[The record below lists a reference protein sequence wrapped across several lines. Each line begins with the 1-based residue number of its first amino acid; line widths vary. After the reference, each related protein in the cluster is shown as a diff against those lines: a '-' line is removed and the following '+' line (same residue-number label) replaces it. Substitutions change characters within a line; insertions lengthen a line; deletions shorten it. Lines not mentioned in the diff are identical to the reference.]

1 MLFCKMHQIQSKRTG
16 PIICGQTFLFVIA
29 RHFPIAKRP
38 FPIKHSPL
46 RLFFLSNYDKIP
58 LYLLIIGSVIDMNN
72 KKGSGLNISVRS
84 YLTSLAVI
92 FVLMAASYILTLII
106 PGGAYVRT
114 EDAAGNLIIDTEAGF
129 SSVPGGL
136 PFWKWLLS
144 PVLVLGAAGSGT
156 LIAVIVFLLVIG
168 GIFTALDSSGLI
180 KYMLDR
186 LVLHF
191 SAVRW
196 RLMALIVLFFMALG
210 SMIGS
215 FEECVPL
222 VPIVVALSLRLGWDR
237 LTGIGMSLLAAG
249 CGFAAG
255 VCNPFTVGVAQQLAG
270 LPMFSG
276 VWLRLVSFVLIYLL
290 LLFFLRHHAR
300 RTGKPVVQTESA
312 DQKSAPRMGRAL
324 VSFGSIL
331 GCGILL
337 VLSSGF
343 IRALQDYTMIIVAV
357 TFLAA
362 GIVSCLLS
370 GMGASALL
378 RESAK
383 GILNIPPAVMMILMA
398 SSIRYTLEEA
408 HILDTLLHAAVDAA
422 KALPEHVIILFVYLI
437 VLIMNFFIPSGSA
450 KAFMLMPVLLPIA
463 QIFGLSPQLC
473 VLAFAFGD
481 GFSNVFYPTNPALLI
496 SLGLADTSY
505 GKWFRFSWKF
515 QAANLV
521 LTSLLL
527 LVGLAVGY

>member
-1 MLFCKMHQIQSKRTG
+1 
-16 PIICGQTFLFVIA
+16 
-29 RHFPIAKRP
+29 
-38 FPIKHSPL
+38 
-46 RLFFLSNYDKIP
+46 
-58 LYLLIIGSVIDMNN
+58 MNN

-92 FVLMAASYILTLII
+92 FVLMAAAYILTLII

-312 DQKSAPRMGRAL
+312 DQKSDPRMGRAL

-370 GMGASALL
+370 GMGATALL

-383 GILNIPPAVMMILMA
+383 GILNILPAVMMILMA